1 MPGDDDTDTPQGGGR
16 PVVRPSRAARPGA
29 PRSARPATPRA
40 TDPVAPGPPVP
51 PDEPTTARPVSRR
64 EVGGRDLPTA
74 IAVGLVLAGL
84 FLGSL
89 AWRPLA
95 FTCVVAG
102 LVVLAAVEAGAE
114 LRKVDVPT
122 AVPAVLLGSLVTVF
136 GAHRSGHTG
145 QAAGV
150 LVLFLAAVLWLLADP
165 DRRDVV
171 RTIAMTVMLGLWLG
185 FLASFAAMLVTRPG
199 DGRLAVLA
207 VVGAAIFGDIG
218 GYAVGVRFGR
228 TKIAPSISPNK
239 SVEGLVG
246 GIAVSAVLAAIVLP
260 LLGDLF
266 TPWTAGV
273 VAVVSVIA
281 GFVGDLTESMVKRD
295 LGLKDLGSILP
306 GHGGILDRVDG
317 ILVALPAGFFAIALV
332 T

>member
-1 MPGDDDTDTPQGGGR
+1 MPEDDAADTSRPGGQH
-16 PVVRPSRAARPGA
+16 VVRPDRDRRPTL
-29 PRSARPATPRA
+29 PRSARPASPFAGDRGS
-40 TDPVAPGPPVP
+40 APP
-51 PDEPTTARPVSRR
+51 PDDSPPSQPASRR
-64 EVGGRDLPTA
+64 DVGGRDLPTA
-74 IAVGLVLAGL
+74 IAVGVVLAGL

-95 FTCVVAG
+95 FTFVVAG
-102 LVVLAAVEAGAE
+102 LVAVAAVEAGAE

-136 GAHRSGHTG
+136 GAHRSGHAG

-150 LVLFLAAVLWLLADP
+150 LVLFVAATAWLLADP

-185 FLASFAAMLVTRPG
+185 FLASFAILLVTRPG

-246 GIAVSAVLAAIVLP
+246 GVVVSALLAAIVLP

-266 TPWTAGV
+266 TPWTAVV
-273 VAVVSVIA
+273 VAVVSVLA

-295 LGLKDLGSILP
+295 LGVKDLGSILP

-317 ILVALPAGFFAIALV
+317 ILVALPVGFFAIALV